1 MAIVT
6 VFYLCFI
13 YYYKLKINCNFI
25 NSVLQVYMF
34 VNIYAVISWPNF
46 VFCFQKSYL
55 QILINRAFNYI
66 TVFTVC
72 KP

>member
-6 VFYLCFI
+6 VFYLYFI

-25 NSVLQVYMF
+25 NSGLQVYMF

-46 VFCFQKSYL
+46 VFCFQKSSL
-55 QILINRAFNYI
+55 QILINRSFNYI
-66 TVFTVC
+66 TVFKV
-72 KP
+72 

>member
-6 VFYLCFI
+6 VFYLYFI

-34 VNIYAVISWPNF
+34 DNIYAVISWPNF
-46 VFCFQKSYL
+46 VFRFQKSYL

-66 TVFTVC
+66 TLFTVC